1 MALSPGTRFGPY
13 EISSALGAGG
23 MGEVYRNAVR
33 WAEEIMKENSNAD
46 SVIFDGYSG
55 LPVKRPSLSRR
66 SSTRG
71 TDTYQLDLGFRSL
84 SHVGCRDPCI

>member
-1 MALSPGTRFGPY
+1 M
-13 EISSALGAGG
+13 SAIAD
-23 MGEVYRNAVR
+23 AVR

-55 LPVKRPSLSRR
+55 LPFKRPSLSRR

-71 TDTYQLDLGFRSL
+71 TDTYQLDLGFPKFIPRWMPRSL
-84 SHVGCRDPCI
+84 HLTDKRQK